1 MPRFHTPALLSRLGF
16 TLAAL
21 LLLLPIPA
29 QATKGKE
36 GRAERAGNAAAAAAV
51 DPMLLKDLPWREV
64 GPFRGGRVAAV
75 AGIPSQPLTYYFG
88 ATGGGVWKTTDGGGN
103 WKNVSDGFF
112 GGSIGAVAVSEWDPN
127 VVYVGGGEATVRGN
141 VSPGNG
147 LWKSSDAGQTWTSLG
162 FADAQHI
169 PRIRVHPKNPDL
181 VYMAVLGHAFGPNDT
196 RGVYRS
202 KDGGKSWERILFVS
216 RDAGAVD
223 LILDPV
229 NPRIVYA
236 STWRFRRTPWGFDS
250 GGSGSALWKS
260 TDGGD
265 SWKELSR
272 KPGMPKGTLGII
284 GITVSPSN
292 PQNLY
297 AIVEAEDGGIFRSK
311 DGGET
316 WQKVSEERDLRQ
328 RAWYYSRIFADPKD
342 EDAVY
347 VPNVRF
353 HKSKDGGK
361 TWTAI
366 RTPHGDN
373 HDLWIAPSDPLR
385 MIESNDGG
393 ANVTTDGGTSWST
406 EDNQPTAQ
414 FYRVSTDSAFPY
426 RLLGAQQDNS
436 ALRIRHRSDGSG
448 IGRGDWDVTAGG
460 ESGYIVA
467 DPQDPE
473 VVYGGSYGGF
483 LTRLNHRTNEFRDVN
498 PWPDN
503 PMGHGAADLE
513 YRFQW
518 NFPIATSPHDPK
530 TLYAAANVLFKTTD
544 GGSSWSVISPDLT
557 RNDKSKEGP
566 AGGPITKDNTSV
578 EYYDTIFYVA
588 ESPLAAG
595 LLWVGSDDGLV
606 HLSQD
611 GGKSWKN
618 VTPKGMP
625 DWIMINS
632 IDPSPY
638 EKGGAYVAATMYKSD
653 DFRPYLYKTSD
664 YGATWTR
671 IVAGIPADQFS
682 RVIRA
687 DPAQKGLL
695 YAGTER
701 GIYVSWNDGGHWQSL
716 QGKLPIVPVT
726 DLLVRDGSLIA
737 ATQGRA
743 FWMLDDLTPLREMA
757 SQPGGFGPAGSGG
770 SGGSGNR
777 AGKPFHLFVPQQ
789 TYRSQAGG
797 PPRAPRNEGTNPPG
811 GVSVYYT
818 LANVA
823 PGTAVKLEFLTR
835 DGKLVRAFS
844 GEVKTPAQKA
854 EDKKVATAR
863 EKEEKGRVTP
873 AEPASGPGAG
883 SPKAGEKK
891 EGEKEEA
898 TAAGGEEEDSGR
910 GAPPEPKVPAEPGL
924 NRFAWDLAYPE
935 AKRFPGLVLWG
946 GGGLSG
952 PTVVPGSYQV
962 RLTVG
967 KESATLPFE
976 VKPDP
981 RASASQQDL
990 EAQFEFLTAT
1000 RDKLSEVHEQ
1010 IKKIRDVRS
1019 QLNDLKKRL
1028 GKGDDRKPLV
1038 RAADDLDKKMT
1049 AIEEALY
1056 QTKNHSNEDP
1066 LNFPI
1071 RLNDKLANLAQSV
1084 SIGDYPPTAQA
1095 QAVRKELMAAIDVQL
1110 AKLKEIWDRDL
1121 PAFDKKV
1128 AESGVPAV
1136 LVKAEEAKK
1145 E

>member
-1 MPRFHTPALLSRLGF
+1 
-16 TLAAL
+16 
-21 LLLLPIPA
+21 
-29 QATKGKE
+29 
-36 GRAERAGNAAAAAAV
+36 
-51 DPMLLKDLPWREV
+51 
-64 GPFRGGRVAAV
+64 
-75 AGIPSQPLTYYFG
+75 
-88 ATGGGVWKTTDGGGN
+88 
-103 WKNVSDGFF
+103 
-112 GGSIGAVAVSEWDPN
+112 
-127 VVYVGGGEATVRGN
+127 
-141 VSPGNG
+141 
-147 LWKSSDAGQTWTSLG
+147 
-162 FADAQHI
+162 
-169 PRIRVHPKNPDL
+169 
-181 VYMAVLGHAFGPNDT
+181 
-196 RGVYRS
+196 
-202 KDGGKSWERILFVS
+202 
-216 RDAGAVD
+216 
-223 LILDPV
+223 
-229 NPRIVYA
+229 
-236 STWRFRRTPWGFDS
+236 
-250 GGSGSALWKS
+250 
-260 TDGGD
+260 
-265 SWKELSR
+265 

-297 AIVEAEDGGIFRSK
+297 AIVEAEDGGVFRSK

-316 WQKVSEERDLRQ
+316 WQKASGEGDLRQ

-342 EDAVY
+342 EEAVY
-347 VPNVRF
+347 VPNVQF

-361 TWTAI
+361 SWTTI
-366 RTPHGDN
+366 RPPHGDN
-373 HDLWIAPSDPLR
+373 HDLWIAPDDPLR

-393 ANVTTDGGTSWST
+393 ACVTTDGGNSWST

-414 FYRVSTDSAFPY
+414 FYRVSTDTAVPY

-460 ESGYIVA
+460 ESGYILA
-467 DPQDPE
+467 DPKDPD

-483 LTRLNHRTNEFRDVN
+483 LTRVNHRTNEFRDVN

-503 PMGHGAADLE
+503 PMGHGAADLK

-530 TLYAAANVLFKTTD
+530 TLYVGANVLWKTTD

-588 ESPLAAG
+588 ESPLEPG
-595 LLWVGSDDGLV
+595 LLWVGTDDGLV
-606 HLSQD
+606 QVSRD
-611 GGKSWKN
+611 GGKSWNN
-618 VTPKGMP
+618 VTPKGIP
-625 DWIMINS
+625 EWIQINA

-638 EKGGAYVAATMYKSD
+638 EKGGAYIAATLYKSD

-664 YGATWTR
+664 YGATWTK
-671 IVAGIPADQFS
+671 IDGGIPADHFT

-701 GIYVSWNDGGHWQSL
+701 GIYVSWDDGGHWQSL
-716 QGKLPIVPVT
+716 QGKLPLVPVT
-726 DLLVRDGSLIA
+726 DLLVREGSLIA

-757 SQPGGFGPAGSGG
+757 QEPGIGG
-770 SGGSGNR
+770 TSAKG
-777 AGKPFHLFVPQQ
+777 GKPIHLFAPQV
-789 TYRSQAGG
+789 TYRTQSA
-797 PPRAPRNEGTNPPG
+797 PSFRPPRNEGTNPPG

-823 PGTAVKLEFLTR
+823 PGTKVTLEFLTP
-835 DGKLVRAFS
+835 DGKLVRSFS
-844 GEVKTPAQKA
+844 GEAKTPAQKA
-854 EDKKVATAR
+854 EEKKVAK
-863 EKEEKGRVTP
+863 EKENAEKGKVTP

-883 SPKAGEKK
+883 SPAKQ
-891 EGEKEEA
+891 GEKEEA
-898 TAAGGEEEDSGR
+898 EGGDEDDPR
-910 GAPPEPKVPAEPGL
+910 KARPEPKVPAEPGL
-924 NRFAWDLAYPE
+924 NRFAWDLSYPE

-946 GGGLSG
+946 SGGLDG
-952 PTVVPGSYQV
+952 PRVLPGSYQV
-962 RLTVG
+962 RLTAG

-981 RASASQQDL
+981 RSSARPEDL
-990 EAQFEFLTAT
+990 KAQFDFLQAT
-1000 RDKLSEVHEQ
+1000 RDELSSMHTE
-1010 IKKIRDVRS
+1010 IRKIRDVRA

-1038 RAADDLDKKMT
+1038 EAANDLDKKMT

-1056 QTKNHSNEDP
+1056 QTKNHSIEDP

-1095 QAVRKELMAAIDVQL
+1095 QVIRKELTAAIDAQL
-1110 AKLKEIWDRDL
+1110 AKLKEVWDKDL
-1121 PAFDKKV
+1121 PAFNKRV

-1136 LVKAEEAKK
+1136 LVQPEGEKK
-1145 E
+1145 P